1 MNDLD
6 AYLQKAHGIENLDPD
21 TVLRDFLDSVDILIL
36 LNELKLIEKTRES
49 INIEDIETYFQ
60 LQEIF
65 KQCFQ

>member
-36 LNELKLIEKTRES
+36 LNELRYIM
-49 INIEDIETYFQ
+49 F
-60 LQEIF
+60 
-65 KQCFQ
+65 